1 MIASS
6 SNQFNFNDFGLSFGI
21 GAYGDIVFTVS
32 TKNIKTFDELSRRSA
47 VRFADHEVAGK
58 KPVSEF
64 TGETLDEITFN
75 IQLNRTYAAPE
86 RDLALLNKIKSSGS
100 ANRLIIGS
108 RNLGRF
114 TLREFEENLTHVGKN
129 GKILFAEVALTLT
142 EHVAVFSNNASTAL
156 REDEIMRSET
166 GRGGPRRLPGSP
178 PPSTDRPLTP
188 VSEEENGDE

>member
-1 MIASS
+1 MILSN

-32 TKNIKTFDELSRRSA
+32 AKNIKTFDELSRRSA
-47 VRFADHEVAGK
+47 ARFADHEVAGK

-108 RNLGRF
+108 RNLGKF

-156 REDEIMRSET
+156 REDEILRGET

-188 VSEEENGDE
+188 VSEEGNGDE